1 MSVKNAESSAKQVA
15 NVPYKPS
22 WLANIDK
29 GNQFNKQQSNNI
41 NAQIAETQKEITTL
55 NQIGNNAV
63 TTNIQHEQ
71 GDASNNAFTFAAE
84 ITGAKALGNVVLDGL
99 AALGT
104 SGAFGTLTK
113 TAGSESNAG
122 KLVWSELGADG
133 KVLSGAAAN
142 PSVQSIVKQ
151 SASTVSPTVQAAQ
164 LRQAQ
169 MLQSDTGYNLSP
181 IAWDSYPT
189 IGRHGTYVTDQI
201 TINNYFG
208 NISGVSST
216 TITKSQAAQIEV
228 DMGLQPGSLQNGF
241 KVRQVDSI
249 QKMQPNSP
257 LSGNEYFMG
266 AGNHLPS
273 GSPEMVIQSIPT
285 TDTATVKT
293 ILNVKVQ

>member
-1 MSVKNAESSAKQVA
+1 
-15 NVPYKPS
+15 
-22 WLANIDK
+22 
-29 GNQFNKQQSNNI
+29 
-41 NAQIAETQKEITTL
+41 
-55 NQIGNNAV
+55 
-63 TTNIQHEQ
+63 
-71 GDASNNAFTFAAE
+71 
-84 ITGAKALGNVVLDGL
+84 
-99 AALGT
+99 
-104 SGAFGTLTK
+104 
-113 TAGSESNAG
+113 
-122 KLVWSELGADG
+122 
-133 KVLSGAAAN
+133 
-142 PSVQSIVKQ
+142 
-151 SASTVSPTVQAAQ
+151 
-164 LRQAQ
+164 

-189 IGRHGTYVTDQI
+189 IGRNGTYVTDQI

-257 LSGNEYFMG
+257 LSGNEYFTG